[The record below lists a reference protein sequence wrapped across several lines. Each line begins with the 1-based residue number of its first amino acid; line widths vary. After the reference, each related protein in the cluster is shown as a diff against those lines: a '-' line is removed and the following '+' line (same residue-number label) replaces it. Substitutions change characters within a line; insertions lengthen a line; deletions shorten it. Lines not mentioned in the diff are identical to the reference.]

1 MYILPLQ
8 RGPAISLSCFA
19 LISLV
24 RYFGLGPKKL
34 VVHYFGPIISLVC
47 YFEKLFKELFDF
59 QVKEPA
65 FNVTIVMSLH
75 CTAVAFTFHHTGLF
89 KVNQEMAF
97 SRF

>member
-1 MYILPLQ
+1 MYVLIMYILPLQ

-75 CTAVAFTFHHTGLF
+75 CCCIY
-89 KVNQEMAF
+89 F
-97 SRF
+97 SSYQRRR